1 MPKSPALPP
10 NWQEWPEPEKAR
22 LLATLKV
29 FEWRKTARPD
39 QLPPAG
45 TWRTWYLSGGRGSG
59 KTHSAAHVLAEWVLS
74 DPEPGEWGIVAP
86 TIADAR
92 GTCVEGPSGILAA
105 LGTNKTEVKEGTSA
119 LVRSWREDFGELR
132 LRNGHLIRAA
142 SAEDGA
148 LRVQGKNLKGL
159 WADEIGL
166 WDRWETAWDESI
178 GFAVRIGRAQIIATG
193 TPKAT
198 RKARVLIK
206 RLIDDPKV
214 PVSRLRTVDNAAN
227 LSQAFFDSVVS
238 RAKGTRLERQELEG
252 ELLTDVEGAL
262 WTIALIDAG
271 RITHEQVPDLSRVVV
286 AIDPA
291 TTAEEGSDETGI
303 IVVGEAGREGY
314 VLADYSRRAKPE
326 ECMRR
331 LAEAYHEH
339 HADCVVVETN
349 NGGDYIPAL
358 LRTVDP
364 NIPIRKV
371 SASRGK
377 HVRAQPASSL
387 YEQHRVH
394 HVGSFPELEE
404 QLITWVPG
412 SGESPDR
419 LDALV
424 WGLTDLK
431 GLTGGSW
438 ADAYGQTACGMCGRS
453 FVASLHPRNCPHCGA
468 PRQ

>member
-1 MPKSPALPP
+1 LPP
-10 NWQEWPEPEKAR
+10 NWQAWPEQDKSR

-39 QLPPAG
+39 QLPPPG
-45 TWRTWYLSGGRGSG
+45 GWRSWYLSGGRGSG
-59 KTHSAAHVLAEWVLS
+59 KTHAAAHILAEWVLS

-92 GTCVEGPSGILAA
+92 GTCIEGPSGLLAA
-105 LGTNKTEVKEGTSA
+105 LGTTKTEVKEGRSA

-142 SAEDGA
+142 SADDGA
-148 LRVQGKNLKGL
+148 LRIQGKNLKGL
-159 WADEIGL
+159 WGDEIGL
-166 WDRWETAWDESI
+166 WDRWEVAWDESI
-178 GFAVRIGRAQIIATG
+178 AYAVRLGRAQIIATG
-193 TPKAT
+193 TPKKA

-206 RLIDDPKV
+206 RLLDDPNV
-214 PVSRLRTVDNAAN
+214 PVSRLRTVDNAPN

-252 ELLTDVEGAL
+252 ELLDDVEGAL
-262 WTIALIDAG
+262 WTIDLIDSG
-271 RITHEQVPDLSRVVV
+271 RIALGEVPELARVVV

-303 IVVGEAGREGY
+303 VVVGEADRHGY
-314 VLADYSRRAKPE
+314 VLADYSRRASPE
-326 ECMRR
+326 ACMRR
-331 LAEAYHEH
+331 IAEAYHEH
-339 HADCVVVETN
+339 QADCVVVETN

-371 SASRGK
+371 TASRGK
-377 HVRAQPASSL
+377 HLRAQPAASL

-394 HVGSFPELEE
+394 HAGSFPELEE
-404 QLITWVPG
+404 QMFSWVPG

-424 WGLTDLK
+424 WAIAELRGLSA
-431 GLTGGSW
+431 GSW
-438 ADAYGQTACGMCGRS
+438 ADAYGHVACGACGRG
-453 FVASLHPRNCPHCGA
+453 FVASLHPTHCPFCGA
-468 PRQ
+468 AR